1 MDFIIELVFDLLL
14 EGSMEVSSNKKIS
27 KWIRYPILAL
37 LILFFAT
44 VIFGIIVVGVLIL
57 PKSILGGIFMILIG
71 LIMLIM
77 SIIKFRKKYLEIPN
91 RK

>member
-91 RK
+91 KK